1 MFLNE
6 SLPKTKDTLNYP
18 NFYFK
23 IKNIEV
29 LVEIEIVVFFALIKS
44 AISAVFGIKV
54 FPNNIYF
61 IRFFIKIITYL
72 FTIKFSILKI
82 NKSTLRKFNLYTS
95 DISLL
100 GSLAKLF

>member
-6 SLPKTKDTLNYP
+6 SLPKTKDSLNYP

-29 LVEIEIVVFFALIKS
+29 LVEIEIVAFALIKS